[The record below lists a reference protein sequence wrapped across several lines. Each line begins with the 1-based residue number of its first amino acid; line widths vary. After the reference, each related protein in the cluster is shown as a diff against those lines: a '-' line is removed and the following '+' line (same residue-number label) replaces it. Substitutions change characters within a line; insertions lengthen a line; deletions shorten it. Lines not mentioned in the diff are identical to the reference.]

1 MRGVIRNEDL
11 DASQVNEVARQTGSV
26 EVAASMTPDGVP
38 VDQTRV
44 PSTSKE
50 QAQTF
55 LTQQRQELQTRF
67 SPTRAE
73 RVLASN
79 PEIAEAAELYAAT
92 GDPAVLSRFSKT
104 PSSPLAVQPTVQMS
118 LNDPTLPTSQ
128 FFKPTGF
135 PEYTGDLLERD
146 IELTNQI
153 SSLGAQQEQLTRK
166 AQELGEQE
174 LMLRVAMDR
183 EPSSGGAYTQM
194 FAKVKNQQQNLP
206 DPSSLNVDI
215 GDAIEE
221 RAFVR
226 NQIKSLENLGSTYKL
241 TDLQEGVRPYYE
253 YDELGRIIP
262 ATLELRGGRKSMQ
275 LEPKQ
280 GGGRLYAEYDPN
292 SQTGSTKGIYG
303 VEQTARRSAATTR
316 PTQMTMNELIGEG
329 LEQAYASPEGD
340 VPIPPSLEQMT
351 ERVPTLAA
359 KRSLQASQAV
369 RQAII
374 EGRDPQVFLR
384 QRGFNV

>member
-1 MRGVIRNEDL
+1 
-11 DASQVNEVARQTGSV
+11 
-26 EVAASMTPDGVP
+26 
-38 VDQTRV
+38 
-44 PSTSKE
+44 
-50 QAQTF
+50 
-55 LTQQRQELQTRF
+55 
-67 SPTRAE
+67 
-73 RVLASN
+73 
-79 PEIAEAAELYAAT
+79 
-92 GDPAVLSRFSKT
+92 
-104 PSSPLAVQPTVQMS
+104 MS